1 MKEKFKKH
9 KKLFIILIIV
19 IAGAVAVGG
28 FFLYRKKKQEA
39 ELAASMNQ
47 PVIESAVR
55 QDIKTSFSV
64 QGRVVGGDTQVPD
77 AAGVSSS
84 VSGTGA
90 DSSSTDASA
99 SAGTSGNSS
108 AGTSSASGTSSSS
121 GTSASSDVTGEV
133 SADSGNKVKEVFV
146 KVGDTVKAGDPL
158 YSIDMSEVEDSLW
171 LTQQKLALQQRQ
183 NALDIAAKKRALT
196 NAQADTADQ
205 TRSSNEAVSDAAIDA
220 QAAANAQKQ
229 ANTDY
234 QTSQIAENSASLSVT
249 SAQVAYEQAKA
260 KAEKAQ
266 AAYDEAVATQKKAAR
281 AVSNAGT
288 TDSID
293 TNPDYLEAQAD
304 VAEAQNAKTAAENA
318 YTDGQAAYA
327 KIESPSAINREELA
341 NLSAAV
347 KTATEKV
354 NAAQK
359 KVSDIELKYNRAKAA
374 AAADARK
381 LQAAKDAADDAV
393 DAAESEKTKA
403 ENAVTAA
410 ETAYNEAKANL
421 TTAQGNTK
429 EAKSKID
436 DSATTATSKQRDLTK
451 AQLQA
456 GTDLRAKQSAEAT
469 ASDDIASTQIDYAEG
484 LLEQQQTIK
493 KAEEQLAK
501 GTIVAGID
509 GTVTAVNIAPGQTL
523 TSNPVVISNLNSL
536 KAVVDVEEA
545 HIADV
550 FVGQTVYMTTDSTGD
565 ETVTGQ
571 VTYCAVTPTTDS
583 SSTTSTGTSGTDTSL
598 INSKKKVYYRVEVA
612 ITSSIERLRIGMNAK
627 MEFVTAEAKDVISV
641 PNDTIMTDMDG
652 DTCVYVMNT
661 GDGNTDSSDTAG
673 GDSSSTEI
681 PATDENGNQIIG
693 GADGTTDIYVSGDGT
708 SDGTANSSDTAGSGD
723 TMTDSAGNVYHA
735 VKVTTGVTDG
745 NYTEITSGN
754 INEGDSL
761 YGTGMTSDM
770 TGMDGTDSTYTDNS
784 QLLEGI
790 YN

>member
-293 TNPDYLEAQAD
+293 TDPDYLEAQAD

-327 KIESPSAINREELA
+327 KIESPSAINREELD

-509 GTVTAVNIAPGQTL
+509 GTVTAVNIAPGQAL

-652 DTCVYVMNT
+652 DTCVYVMGA
-661 GDGNTDSSDTAG
+661 GDGSTDSSDTAG
-673 GDSSSTEI
+673 VESSSAEI
-681 PATDENGNQIIG
+681 PATDENGNEIIG
-693 GADGTTDIYVSGDGT
+693 GADTGTDIYVEGDG
-708 SDGTANSSDTAGSGD
+708 SSDSASGSSD
-723 TMTDSAGNVYHA
+723 TMTDSAGNVYYA
-735 VKVTTGVTDG
+735 VKITTGVTDG
-745 NYTEITSGN
+745 SYTEITSGN

-770 TGMDGTDSTYTDNS
+770 TGIDGTDSTYTDNS

>member
-158 YSIDMSEVEDSLW
+158 YSIDMTDVQDSLW
-171 LTQQKLALQQRQ
+171 LNQQKLALQQRQ
-183 NALDIAAKKRALT
+183 NALDLAAKKRALS
-196 NAQADTADQ
+196 NARADTADQ
-205 TRSSNEAVSDAAIDA
+205 IRNSNETVSDAAIDA
-220 QAAANAQKQ
+220 QAAADAKNQ
-229 ANTDY
+229 ATSDY
-234 QTSQIAENSASLSVT
+234 QNNQISENSASLYLT
-249 SAQVAYEQAKA
+249 AAKVAYDQAQAKA
-260 KAEKAQ
+260 DKAQ
-266 AAYDEAVATQKKAAR
+266 TALDEANAAATKAGR
-281 AVSNAGT
+281 AVDNAGT
-288 TDSID
+288 ADSLATD
-293 TNPDYLEAQAD
+293 PDYLNAKADLAEAQAKL
-304 VAEAQNAKTAAENA
+304 ESAQNDYSDAK
-318 YTDGQAAYA
+318 
-327 KIESPSAINREELA
+327 LA
-341 NLSAAV
+341 NPNSSGGITTDLSKYSAAV
-347 KTATEKV
+347 SSAKSEEL
-354 NAAQK
+354 AAQK
-359 KVSDIELKYNRAKAA
+359 KVDEIVLKYNRAQAS
-374 AAADARK
+374 AAADKKK

-393 DAAESEKTKA
+393 TEATLAKSKA
-403 ENAVTAA
+403 DKELTEA
-410 ETAYNEAKANL
+410 ETAYNTAKDNYE
-421 TTAQGNTK
+421 K
-429 EAKSKID
+429 AKSNTADSKTKID
-436 DSATTATSKQRDLTK
+436 TAATDATSKQRDLSK
-451 AQLQA
+451 AQSQA
-456 GTDLRAKQSAEAT
+456 GTDLRTKQSAEAD
-469 ASDDIASTQIDYAEG
+469 ANDAIASQQIANDTG
-484 LLEQQQTIK
+484 LLDMQDTIR
-493 KAEEQLAK
+493 KAEEQLSK
-501 GTIVAGID
+501 GTITAGMD
-509 GTVTAVNIAPGQTL
+509 GTVTAVNITPGQAVAA
-523 TSNPVVISNLNSL
+523 NPVVISNLSSL

-550 FVGQTVYMTTDSTGD
+550 FVGQNVYMTTDSTGD

-583 SSTTSTGTSGTDTSL
+583 SASAGSGTSGTDTSL
-598 INSKKKVYYRVEVA
+598 ITSKKKVYYRVEVA
-612 ITSSIERLRIGMNAK
+612 ITSSIERLRLGMNAK
-627 MEFVTAEAKDVISV
+627 MEFVTAEAKDAIAV

-652 DTCVYVMNT
+652 DTCVYVMGA
-661 GDGNTDSSDTAG
+661 GDGSTDSSDTAG
-673 GDSSSTEI
+673 VESSSAEI
-681 PATDENGNQIIG
+681 PATDENGNEIIG
-693 GADGTTDIYVSGDGT
+693 GADTGTDIYVEGDG
-708 SDGTANSSDTAGSGD
+708 SSDSASGSSD
-723 TMTDSAGNVYHA
+723 TMTDSAGNVYYA
-735 VKVTTGVTDG
+735 VKITTGVTDG
-745 NYTEITSGN
+745 SYTEITSGN

>member
-293 TNPDYLEAQAD
+293 TDPDYLEAQAD

-571 VTYCAVTPTTDS
+571 VTYCAVTPTTDA

>member
-9 KKLFIILIIV
+9 KKLFIILIVV

-28 FFLYRKKKQEA
+28 FLLYRKKKQAE

-47 PVIESAVR
+47 PIIESAVR

-108 AGTSSASGTSSSS
+108 AGSSSASGTSSSS
-121 GTSASSDVTGEV
+121 GTSASSDVTGEA

-171 LTQQKLALQQRQ
+171 LAQQKLALDQRK
-183 NALDIAAKKRALT
+183 NALNLAAKKRALT
-196 NAQADTADQ
+196 SAQADTADQ
-205 TRSSNEAVSDAAIDA
+205 TKSSDEAVTEAAIDA
-220 QAAANAQKQ
+220 QAAADAQKQ

-293 TNPDYLEAQAD
+293 TDPDYLEAQAD
-304 VAEAQNAKTAAENA
+304 LTEAENELTTAKKA
-318 YTDGQAAYA
+318 YEDARSTAKVDSDGNITVA
-327 KIESPSAINREELA
+327 
-341 NLSAAV
+341 LSSYNAAV
-347 KTATEKV
+347 SSAQSKV

-359 KVSDIELKYNRAKAA
+359 KVDDITLKYNKAKAQ
-374 AAADARK
+374 AAADAKK

-393 DAAESEKTKA
+393 TEATLAKDKADKEAA
-403 ENAVTAA
+403 AA

-509 GTVTAVNIAPGQTL
+509 GTVTAVNIAPGQAL

-583 SSTTSTGTSGTDTSL
+583 SSTASTGTSGTDTSL

-661 GDGNTDSSDTAG
+661 GDGSTDSSDTAG

-708 SDGTANSSDTAGSGD
+708 SDGTANGSD

-761 YGTGMTSDM
+761 YGTGATSTDTTGTGDM
-770 TGMDGTDSTYTDNS
+770 TYSTTNS
-784 QLLEGI
+784 DLLEGI

>member
-158 YSIDMSEVEDSLW
+158 YSIDMTDVQDSLW
-171 LTQQKLALQQRQ
+171 LNQQKLALQQRQ
-183 NALDIAAKKRALT
+183 NALDLAAKKRALS
-196 NAQADTADQ
+196 NARADTADQ
-205 TRSSNEAVSDAAIDA
+205 IRNSNETVSDAAIDA
-220 QAAANAQKQ
+220 QAAADAKNQ
-229 ANTDY
+229 ATSDY
-234 QTSQIAENSASLSVT
+234 QNNQISENSASLYLT
-249 SAQVAYEQAKA
+249 AAKVAYDQAQAKA
-260 KAEKAQ
+260 DKAQ
-266 AAYDEAVATQKKAAR
+266 TALDEANAAATKAGR
-281 AVSNAGT
+281 AVDNAGT
-288 TDSID
+288 ADSLATD
-293 TNPDYLEAQAD
+293 PDYLNAKADLAEAQAKL
-304 VAEAQNAKTAAENA
+304 ESAQNDYSDAKLAS
-318 YTDGQAAYA
+318 TDSSG
-327 KIESPSAINREELA
+327 AIIADLSNY
-341 NLSAAV
+341 SAAV
-347 KTATEKV
+347 SSAKSEEL
-354 NAAQK
+354 AAQK
-359 KVSDIELKYNRAKAA
+359 KVDEIVLKYNRAQAS
-374 AAADARK
+374 AAADKKK

-393 DAAESEKTKA
+393 TEATLAKSKA
-403 ENAVTAA
+403 DKELTEA
-410 ETAYNEAKANL
+410 ETAYNTAKDNYE
-421 TTAQGNTK
+421 K
-429 EAKSKID
+429 AKSNTADSKTKID
-436 DSATTATSKQRDLTK
+436 TAATDATSKQRDLSK
-451 AQLQA
+451 AQSQA
-456 GTDLRAKQSAEAT
+456 GTDLRTKQSAEAD
-469 ASDDIASTQIDYAEG
+469 ANDAIASQQIANDTG
-484 LLEQQQTIK
+484 LLDMQDTIR
-493 KAEEQLAK
+493 KAEEQLSK
-501 GTIVAGID
+501 GTITAGMD
-509 GTVTAVNIAPGQTL
+509 GTVTAVNITPGQAVAA
-523 TSNPVVISNLNSL
+523 NPVVISNLSSL

-550 FVGQTVYMTTDSTGD
+550 FVGQNVYMTTDSTGD

-583 SSTTSTGTSGTDTSL
+583 SASAGSGTSGTDTSL
-598 INSKKKVYYRVEVA
+598 ITSKKKVYYRVEVA
-612 ITSSIERLRIGMNAK
+612 ITSSIERLRLGMNAK
-627 MEFVTAEAKDVISV
+627 MEFVTAEAKDAIAV

-652 DTCVYVMNT
+652 DTCVYVMGA
-661 GDGNTDSSDTAG
+661 GDGSTDSSDTAG
-673 GDSSSTEI
+673 VESSSAEI
-681 PATDENGNQIIG
+681 PATDENGNEIIG
-693 GADGTTDIYVSGDGT
+693 GADTGTDIYVEGDG
-708 SDGTANSSDTAGSGD
+708 SSDSASGSSD
-723 TMTDSAGNVYHA
+723 TMTDSAGNVYYA
-735 VKVTTGVTDG
+735 VKITTGVTDG
-745 NYTEITSGN
+745 SYTEITSGN

-770 TGMDGTDSTYTDNS
+770 TGIDGTDSTYTDNS

>member
-9 KKLFIILIIV
+9 KKLFIILIVV

-28 FFLYRKKKQEA
+28 FLLYRKKKQAE

-47 PVIESAVR
+47 PIIESAVR

-121 GTSASSDVTGEV
+121 GTSASSDVTGEA

-220 QAAANAQKQ
+220 QAAANAQAQ

-234 QTSQIAENSASLSVT
+234 QNNQISENSASLYLT
-249 SAQVAYEQAKA
+249 AAKVAYDQAQAKA
-260 KAEKAQ
+260 DKAQ
-266 AAYDEAVATQKKAAR
+266 AALDEANAAATKAGR
-281 AVSNAGT
+281 AVENAGT
-288 TDSID
+288 ADSID
-293 TNPDYLEAQAD
+293 TDSDYVDLQAELAD
-304 VAEAQNAKTAAENA
+304 AERKLTAAKDAKTAAAEES
-318 YTDGQAAYA
+318 AAA
-327 KIESPSAINREELA
+327 RVASNQAINIDPSYS
-341 NLSAAV
+341 NAV
-347 KTATEKV
+347 T
-354 NAAQK
+354 AAQK
-359 KVSDIELKYNRAKAA
+359 KVDDINAKMRAIELKYKKASA
-374 AAADARK
+374 TAAADKKK

-393 DAAESEKTKA
+393 TEATLAKSKA
-403 ENAVTAA
+403 DKELTAA
-410 ETAYNEAKANL
+410 ETAYNNAKADYEK
-421 TTAQGNTK
+421 AQSNTSDSK
-429 EAKSKID
+429 TKID
-436 DSATTATSKQRDLTK
+436 TAATDATSKQRDLTK
-451 AQLQA
+451 AQIQA
-456 GTDLRAKQSAEAT
+456 GTDARTKQSAEAD
-469 ASDDIASTQIDYAEG
+469 ANAAIASQQISNETG
-484 LLEQQQTIK
+484 LLDMQDSIR
-493 KAEEQLAK
+493 KAQEQLEK
-501 GTIVAGID
+501 GTIVVGID
-509 GTVTAVNIAPGQTL
+509 GTVTAVNVAPGQAL

-571 VTYCAVTPTTDS
+571 VTYCAVTPTTDA

-708 SDGTANSSDTAGSGD
+708 SDGTANGSDTAGSGD

-761 YGTGMTSDM
+761 YGTGASSTDTTGTGDM
-770 TGMDGTDSTYTDNS
+770 TYSTTNS
-784 QLLEGI
+784 DLLEGI

>member
-293 TNPDYLEAQAD
+293 TDPDYLEAQAD

>member
-1 MKEKFKKH
+1 M
-9 KKLFIILIIV
+9 
-19 IAGAVAVGG
+19 
-28 FFLYRKKKQEA
+28 
-39 ELAASMNQ
+39 
-47 PVIESAVR
+47 
-55 QDIKTSFSV
+55 
-64 QGRVVGGDTQVPD
+64 
-77 AAGVSSS
+77 
-84 VSGTGA
+84 
-90 DSSSTDASA
+90 
-99 SAGTSGNSS
+99 
-108 AGTSSASGTSSSS
+108 
-121 GTSASSDVTGEV
+121 TGEV

-220 QAAANAQKQ
+220 QAAANAQAQ

-234 QTSQIAENSASLSVT
+234 QNNQISENSASLYLT
-249 SAQVAYEQAKA
+249 AAKVAYDQAQAKA
-260 KAEKAQ
+260 DKAQ
-266 AAYDEAVATQKKAAR
+266 AALDEANAAATKAGR
-281 AVSNAGT
+281 AVENAGT
-288 TDSID
+288 ADSID
-293 TNPDYLEAQAD
+293 TDSDYVDLQAELAD
-304 VAEAQNAKTAAENA
+304 AERELTAAKDAKTAAE
-318 YTDGQAAYA
+318 
-327 KIESPSAINREELA
+327 E
-341 NLSAAV
+341 SAAAKV
-347 KTATEKV
+347 PSNATITINPAV
-354 NAAQK
+354 TAAQK
-359 KVSDIELKYNRAKAA
+359 KVDDINAKMRAIELKYKKASA
-374 AAADARK
+374 TAAADKKK

-393 DAAESEKTKA
+393 TEATLAKSKA
-403 ENAVTAA
+403 DKELTAA
-410 ETAYNEAKANL
+410 ETAYNNAKADYEK
-421 TTAQGNTK
+421 AQSNTSDSK
-429 EAKSKID
+429 TKID
-436 DSATTATSKQRDLTK
+436 TAATDATSKQRDLTK
-451 AQLQA
+451 AQIQA
-456 GTDLRAKQSAEAT
+456 GTDARTKQSAEAD
-469 ASDDIASTQIDYAEG
+469 ANAAIASQQISNETG
-484 LLEQQQTIK
+484 LLDMQDSIR
-493 KAEEQLAK
+493 KAQEQLEK

-509 GTVTAVNIAPGQTL
+509 GTVTAVNVAPGQAL

-571 VTYCAVTPTTDS
+571 VTYCAVTPTTDA

-708 SDGTANSSDTAGSGD
+708 SDGTANGSDTAGSGD

-761 YGTGMTSDM
+761 YGTGASSTDTTGTGDM
-770 TGMDGTDSTYTDNS
+770 TYSTTNS
-784 QLLEGI
+784 DLLEGI

>member
-9 KKLFIILIIV
+9 KKLFIILIVV

-28 FFLYRKKKQEA
+28 FLLYRKKKQAE

-47 PVIESAVR
+47 PIIESAVR

-108 AGTSSASGTSSSS
+108 AGSSSASGTSSSS
-121 GTSASSDVTGEV
+121 GTSASSDVTGEA

-220 QAAANAQKQ
+220 QAAANAQAQ

-234 QTSQIAENSASLSVT
+234 QNNQISENSASLYLT
-249 SAQVAYEQAKA
+249 AAKVAYDQAQAKA
-260 KAEKAQ
+260 DKAQ
-266 AAYDEAVATQKKAAR
+266 AALDEANAAATKAGR
-281 AVSNAGT
+281 AVENAGT
-288 TDSID
+288 ADSID
-293 TNPDYLEAQAD
+293 TDSDYVDLQAELAD
-304 VAEAQNAKTAAENA
+304 AERELTAAKVTSNA
-318 YTDGQAAYA
+318 T
-327 KIESPSAINREELA
+327 ITINP
-341 NLSAAV
+341 AV
-347 KTATEKV
+347 T
-354 NAAQK
+354 AAQK
-359 KVSDIELKYNRAKAA
+359 KVDDINAKMRAIELKYKKASA
-374 AAADARK
+374 TAAADKKK

-393 DAAESEKTKA
+393 TEATLAKSKA
-403 ENAVTAA
+403 DKELTAA
-410 ETAYNEAKANL
+410 ETAYNNAKADYEK
-421 TTAQGNTK
+421 AQSNTSDSK
-429 EAKSKID
+429 TKID
-436 DSATTATSKQRDLTK
+436 TAATDATSKQRDLTK
-451 AQLQA
+451 AQIQA
-456 GTDLRAKQSAEAT
+456 GTDARTKQSAEAD
-469 ASDDIASTQIDYAEG
+469 ANAAIASQQISNETG
-484 LLEQQQTIK
+484 LLDMQDSIR
-493 KAEEQLAK
+493 KAQEQLEK

-509 GTVTAVNIAPGQTL
+509 GTVTAVNVAPGQAL

-571 VTYCAVTPTTDS
+571 VTYCAVTPTTDA

-708 SDGTANSSDTAGSGD
+708 SDGTANGSDTAGSGD

-761 YGTGMTSDM
+761 YGTGASSTDTTGTGDM
-770 TGMDGTDSTYTDNS
+770 TYSTTNS
-784 QLLEGI
+784 DLLEGI